1 MIPKE
6 FKETE
11 VRVYN
16 KKSKKHSEKI
26 AKYVTKQRNLMLSP
40 MWCVFQLSFNF

>member
-26 AKYVTKQRNLMLSP
+26 AKYVTKEILMLSP
-40 MWCVFQLSFNF
+40 VVCISVEFQF